1 MLFNSYIF
9 IFLFFPLT
17 LIGYFGLSYARKYN
31 AALTFLVGMSLWFY
45 GYNNIYYLVILIVS
59 IILNYG
65 IANRMR
71 CLKAG
76 RMRRFVMLAGVFLN
90 IGILLYFKYYD
101 FFIENINAALK
112 AELPL
117 LKLALPLG
125 ISFYTFQQLSYVI
138 DVYRDECESYS
149 FLEYAAYVSYFPQLV
164 AGPIVYHSELIP
176 QFRDP
181 AKRRINFD
189 NLSKGLYAFALGLA
203 KKVLIADTF
212 SKIVTVGYGNISDL
226 NTPSVILVMVC
237 YSLQIYFDFSGYC
250 DMAIGIGKMF
260 NVELPDN
267 FISPYHA
274 ASVKEFWRR
283 WHITLGRFFTTYV
296 YIPLGGN
303 RGSKCKTFRNTM
315 IVFLLSGLWHGANWT
330 FVFWGFLH
338 GIGVSFTNFFG
349 GKTCGKWKRKF
360 YQVVTFIYVCFAFVF
375 FRSDSMAQGIEFFKR
390 MFSFTHFRSL
400 YVVAESMT
408 VSETYMI
415 TKLLSMKAPQYLP
428 TVNLITLLLVMGI
441 SLFIITRKNTRTI
454 VEHSKYSLG
463 FALKLSVVFV
473 WAVLS
478 LSGVTTFLYFNF

>member
-9 IFLFFPLT
+9 IFLFLPVALMGWFVLNKFEKYKMAQWF
-17 LIGYFGLSYARKYN
+17 LI
-31 AALTFLVGMSLWFY
+31 VMSLWFY
-45 GYNNIYYLVILIVS
+45 AFFNVSHLAVILGS
-59 IILNYG
+59 CLFNYG
-65 IANRMR
+65 
-71 CLKAG
+71 LS
-76 RMRRFVMLAGVFLN
+76 FVLEKIRKPKVILWTGISGNLA
-90 IGILLYFKYYD
+90 LLGYFKYYD
-101 FFIENINAALK
+101 FFLENINAVFQKDFNFKHIL
-112 AELPL
+112 
-117 LKLALPLG
+117 LPLG
-125 ISFYTFQQLSYVI
+125 ISFFTFQQLSFIVDRCKGKALHY
-138 DVYRDECESYS
+138 DVTDYLSYIT
-149 FLEYAAYVSYFPQLV
+149 FFPKLSM
-164 AGPIVYHSELIP
+164 GPIAFHGEIIP
-176 QFRDP
+176 QFQDKT
-181 AKRRINFD
+181 KRKFHGESFAD
-189 NLSKGLYAFALGLA
+189 GLIFFTIGLG
-203 KKVLIADTF
+203 KKVLLADTLAKAVNF
-212 SKIVTVGYGNISDL
+212 GFDSISGLDSISL
-226 NTPSVILVMVC
+226 LVVAVA
-237 YSLQIYFDFSGYC
+237 YTLELYFDFSGYC

-349 GKTCGKWKRKF
+349 GKTCGKWKRKL
-360 YQVVTFIYVCFAFVF
+360 YQVITFIYVCFAFVF

-400 YVVAESMT
+400 YVVAENMV
-408 VSETYMI
+408 VSETYMV

-441 SLFIITRKNTRTI
+441 SLFIITRENTRTI

-478 LSGVTTFLYFNF
+478 LSGVSTFLYFNF